1 MTNKKDNYNS
11 RVEKLGIGLEETE
24 GVPSDGFSDPNGEYP
39 SSEYFYSTSVNKAAK
54 GEKVNNLSLGGG
66 DYDVSLGIPDQKP
79 SLFPHNQVQETTSG
93 HSFEMDDTPGGERVL
108 IKHRTGAGIELR
120 SDGTVVI
127 SSRNQRVEVTG
138 GDHTTIVEG
147 EGKLIYKGNLT
158 LDVSGDLNM
167 NVGGNYNLNV
177 AGDKKEDIK
186 GRHTKLVNLDQNYTI
201 RGARGAKVIGNNTET
216 LLGDQHQIVAGNSN
230 MLTQGSIELLAGKS
244 LTTTAVEEWVV
255 AASTASLA
263 ARHISMFGHKGTIGG
278 PTVDYYG
285 KTYGGFPAA
294 VTNMSTFYGTLIG
307 KATESLHADYAMYSS
322 TSGFAQGAIRAQT
335 AVTAKDSKPGKPPTP
350 VTPKPGIMP
359 YTPIPPTAPLPNPAT
374 VELHLASSTYGVRNV
389 KVDPKLK
396 QKLSRDDE
404 YKGLFNHNPSIH
416 EIRSK
421 LRDPANL
428 NNGGFTSYLVSEGK
442 LNKQFKKNIP
452 KNIGRSA
459 NKKGTLRFGINT
471 LGNNPTDNRSKR
483 FKVNTK

>member
-1 MTNKKDNYNS
+1 
-11 RVEKLGIGLEETE
+11 
-24 GVPSDGFSDPNGEYP
+24 
-39 SSEYFYSTSVNKAAK
+39 
-54 GEKVNNLSLGGG
+54 
-66 DYDVSLGIPDQKP
+66 
-79 SLFPHNQVQETTSG
+79 
-93 HSFEMDDTPGGERVL
+93 
-108 IKHRTGAGIELR
+108 
-120 SDGTVVI
+120 
-127 SSRNQRVEVTG
+127 
-138 GDHTTIVEG
+138 
-147 EGKLIYKGNLT
+147 
-158 LDVSGDLNM
+158 
-167 NVGGNYNLNV
+167 
-177 AGDKKEDIK
+177 
-186 GRHTKLVNLDQNYTI
+186 
-201 RGARGAKVIGNNTET
+201 
-216 LLGDQHQIVAGNSN
+216 

-359 YTPIPPTAPLPNPAT
+359 YTTIPATAPLPNPAT
-374 VELHLASSTYGVRNV
+374 VELQLASSTYGVRNV

-428 NNGGFTSYLVSEGK
+428 NNGEFTSYLVSEGK